1 MNRRILMGALALS
14 LAAVLGG
21 GALVSAAQTS
31 GGQFTTKAKI
41 VDYAF
46 KPKRIEIGQ
55 GTRVKWKN
63 IGDETHTVTSNT
75 GLFDSG
81 DIAPGET
88 FAKKFKQTGV
98 FKFHCEIHD
107 EMRGKVISGDV

>member
-1 MNRRILMGALALS
+1 MRRRIAVGALALS

-21 GALVSAAQTS
+21 AAPASS
-31 GGQFTTKAKI
+31 GEFTTKAKI

-46 KPKRIEIGQ
+46 QPKRIEIGQ

-63 IGDETHTVTSNT
+63 LGDEAHTVTSNT

-81 DIAPGET
+81 NIAPGET

-98 FKFHCEIHD
+98 FKFHCEIHPD
-107 EMRGKVISGDV
+107 MRGKVISGDV

>member
-1 MNRRILMGALALS
+1 MSRRIAVGALTLA

-21 GALVSAAQTS
+21 TTPMATAGE
-31 GGQFTTKAKI
+31 FTTKAKI

-46 KPKRIEIGQ
+46 QPKRIEIGQ

-63 IGDETHTVTSNT
+63 LGDEAHTVTSNT

-81 DIAPGET
+81 NIAPGET

-98 FKFHCEIHD
+98 FKFHCEIHPD
-107 EMRGKVISGDV
+107 MRGKVISGDV

>member
-1 MNRRILMGALALS
+1 MSRRILAGAFALS
-14 LAAVLGG
+14 LAAVMG
-21 GALVSAAQTS
+21 GASPAPA
-31 GGQFTTKAKI
+31 GEFTTRAKI
-41 VDYAF
+41 VDF
-46 KPKRIEIGQ
+46 SFQPKRIEIGQ

-63 IGDETHTVTSNT
+63 IGDEAHTVTSNT

-98 FKFHCEIHD
+98 FKFHCEIHE

>member
-1 MNRRILMGALALS
+1 MKRRVAVGMLALA

-21 GALVSAAQTS
+21 TVPMAAAS
-31 GGQFTTKAKI
+31 GEFTTRAKI

-46 KPKRIEIGQ
+46 QPKRIEIGQ

-63 IGDETHTVTSNT
+63 IGDEAHTVTSNT

-88 FAKKFKQTGV
+88 FAKLFKQTGV
-98 FKFHCEIHD
+98 FKFHCEIHPD
-107 EMRGKVISGDV
+107 MRGKVISGDV

>member
-1 MNRRILMGALALS
+1 MRRRILTGALALS

-21 GALVSAAQTS
+21 ATPAPAA
-31 GGQFTTKAKI
+31 GGEFTTRAKI
-41 VDYAF
+41 VDEAF
-46 KPKRIEIGQ
+46 QPKRIEIGQ

-63 IGDETHTVTSNT
+63 TGDETHTVTSNT

-81 DIAPGET
+81 DIPPGET
-88 FAKKFKQTGV
+88 FARKFKDTGV
-98 FKFHCEIHD
+98 FKFHCEVHP